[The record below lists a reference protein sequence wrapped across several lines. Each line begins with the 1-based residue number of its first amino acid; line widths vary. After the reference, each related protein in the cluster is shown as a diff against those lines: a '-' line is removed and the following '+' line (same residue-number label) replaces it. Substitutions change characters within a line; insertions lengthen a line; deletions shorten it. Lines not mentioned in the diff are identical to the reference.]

1 MSRLLNIARAG
12 GSVQQVGLAQ
22 HRLNTKEKLLS
33 AKNISKQTVKTDKL
47 IARLADDHY
56 SGGTVIGI
64 VNNILRY

>member
-1 MSRLLNIARAG
+1 MLPGQGSRCNRW
-12 GSVQQVGLAQ
+12 GLAQ
-22 HRLNTKEKLLS
+22 HQLNTKEKLLS

-47 IARLADDHY
+47 SARLADDHY